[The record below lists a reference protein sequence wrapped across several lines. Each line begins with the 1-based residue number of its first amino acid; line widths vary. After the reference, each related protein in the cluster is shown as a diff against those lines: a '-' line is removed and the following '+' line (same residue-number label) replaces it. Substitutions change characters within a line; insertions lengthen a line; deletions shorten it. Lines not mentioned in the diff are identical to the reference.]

1 MAINTTT
8 NKLKITELDFS
19 DIKSAFKEYLS
30 GQSEFTDYNFE
41 SSGMDVLLDVLA
53 YNTHYNAFYTNMV
66 ASEMFL
72 DSAGIRSNVVSRAKQ
87 LGYVPYSKKG
97 SEAVVDITLTNIT
110 TGVASITISKGF
122 RFASRISGSTYIF
135 SVTESASAVPVS
147 STSTTYVASNVVI
160 REGAALNASYTATG
174 IDNERFAIPSPD
186 LDSRSLIVTVNGEI
200 YNLADDYTDVTSTS
214 KVYFLQEGDDE
225 LYEVY
230 FGDDV
235 IGKAINVSDSVA
247 LNYTISRLG
256 LEGNGA
262 KTFSAAET
270 LSGST
275 PTVALSDLASP
286 AYGGSSRE
294 LVSSIKL
301 KAPRGFELQ
310 KRTVTVED
318 YKTRLVN
325 DYPAIESI
333 KVWGGEENDPPD
345 YGKVYISIKVK
356 DAYSISDNE
365 KKHIKDNIL
374 KKRNVVSVSPVF
386 VDPEFLYLVLDA
398 DVTFDQRATV
408 QSPVQLK
415 TLATATITGFALSD
429 LNKFEKYFRHSNL
442 LKKIDDSEVGIK
454 NSAVGVKLRKE
465 FTPTLNTALH
475 YELKFANE
483 LYHPHSGHMPILT
496 STLFNHSGYG
506 NCYLEDSDGIIS
518 VVTIDAANGNK
529 SYVNRTA
536 GTVDYITGKISLENF
551 NPTAIE
557 DGTSKISVTA
567 IPTNTNILSSENII
581 LSILDTDLTI
591 TMVDDSDVS
600 QDISPNY

>member
-8 NKLKITELDFS
+8 NKLKVTELDFAE
-19 DIKSAFKEYLS
+19 IKTALKEYLS

-41 SSGMDVLLDVLA
+41 SSGMDILLDVLA
-53 YNTHYNAFYTNMV
+53 YNTHYNAFYTNML

-87 LGYVPYSKKG
+87 LGYVPHSKKG
-97 SEAVVDITLTNIT
+97 AEAVVDITLTDIT
-110 TGVASITISKGF
+110 SGVASITIPRGF
-122 RFASRISGSTYIF
+122 RLASRISGTTYIF
-135 SVTESASAVPVS
+135 TVIEAASAVPAS

-160 REGAALNASYTATG
+160 REGAFLNASYTATG
-174 IDNERFAIPSPD
+174 IDNERFVIPSPD
-186 LDSRSLIVTVNGEI
+186 FDSRSLTVTVNGEI

-230 FGDDV
+230 FGDDS

-247 LNYTISRLG
+247 LSYAISRLG

-262 KTFSAAET
+262 KEFSAAET
-270 LSGST
+270 LAGST
-275 PTVALSDLASP
+275 PTVALSDSTSP

-294 LVSSIKL
+294 QVSSIKL

-318 YKTRLVN
+318 YKTRLIN
-325 DYPAIESI
+325 DYPAIDSI
-333 KVWGGEENDPPD
+333 KVWGGEENDPPE
-345 YGKVYISIKVK
+345 YGKVFVAIKVK
-356 DAYSISDNE
+356 DAYSLSENE

-398 DVTFDQRATV
+398 DVTFDKRATV
-408 QSPVQLK
+408 QTAAQLK

-442 LKKIDDSEVGIK
+442 LKRIDDSDIGIK

-465 FTPTLNTALH
+465 LIPTLNTALH
-475 YELKFANE
+475 YEIKFVNE

-506 NCYLEDSDGIIS
+506 SCYLEDSDGVIS
-518 VVTIDAANGNK
+518 VVTMDAVNGEK
-529 SYVNRTA
+529 IYVNRTA
-536 GTVDYITGKISLENF
+536 GTVDYTTGKISLENF
-551 NPTAIE
+551 NPTAIA
-557 DGTSKISVTA
+557 DGTTKISVTA
-567 IPTNTNILSSENII
+567 VPKNTNILSSENTI

-591 TMVDDSDVS
+591 TMVDDASVL
-600 QDISPNY
+600 QDTSPNY